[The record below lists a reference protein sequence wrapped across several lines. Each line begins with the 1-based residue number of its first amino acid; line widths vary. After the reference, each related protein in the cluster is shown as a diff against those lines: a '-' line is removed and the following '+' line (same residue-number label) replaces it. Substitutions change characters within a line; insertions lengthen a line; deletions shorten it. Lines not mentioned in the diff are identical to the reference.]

1 MKNPF
6 IQKKLIP
13 FTLSLIIFL
22 LSILAI
28 IYSLFAG
35 LWGFNPTDI
44 DWFNTKL
51 LITSIIVCIINGLSV
66 IITAKFT

>member
-1 MKNPF
+1 MRKLF
-6 IQKKLIP
+6 IQKELIP

-28 IYSLFAG
+28 IYSLIAG

-44 DWFNTKL
+44 LWLNAKL
-51 LITSIIVCIINGLSV
+51 LGTSILVFIISTISL
-66 IITAKFT
+66 IITAKLT

>member
-1 MKNPF
+1 MKLF
-6 IQKKLIP
+6 IRKDLIA
-13 FTLSLIIFL
+13 FTLSLFIFL
-22 LSILAI
+22 LSIIAI

-51 LITSIIVCIINGLSV
+51 LITSIIVCTISGIST
-66 IITAKFT
+66 IITSKFT

>member
-1 MKNPF
+1 MNLF
-6 IQKKLIP
+6 IRKDLIP
-13 FTLSLIIFL
+13 FVISLLIFI

-28 IYSLFAG
+28 IYSLIAG

-51 LITSIIVCIINGLSV
+51 LITSIIMFTTSLISTL
-66 IITAKFT
+66 ITAKFT

>member
-1 MKNPF
+1 MTPFLRKVLNPF
-6 IQKKLIP
+6 TI
-13 FTLSLIIFL
+13 SLFVFL

-44 DWFNTKL
+44 NWFNTKL
-51 LITSIIVCIINGLSV
+51 LITSTIVFITSLISLS
-66 IITAKFT
+66 ITANFT